1 MASNLPVVSLSLIK
15 WKPVFIEKFDLRI
28 GKEWL
33 PHVGLADDG
42 TANSSDKVT
51 DTASDVRD

>member
-1 MASNLPVVSLSLIK
+1 MEAC
-15 WKPVFIEKFDLRI
+15 EKFDLGI

-42 TANSSDKVT
+42 TANSS
-51 DTASDVRD
+51 SD